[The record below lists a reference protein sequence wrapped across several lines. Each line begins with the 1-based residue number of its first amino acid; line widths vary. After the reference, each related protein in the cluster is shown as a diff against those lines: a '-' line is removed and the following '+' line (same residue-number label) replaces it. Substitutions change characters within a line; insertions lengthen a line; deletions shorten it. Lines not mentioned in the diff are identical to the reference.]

1 MVKSTPL
8 LRKAIVKKRTLKFTR
23 FQSDLYAG
31 RLAPSWRRAHGTCIC
46 DQRYRQQNEEKI

>member
-8 LRKAIVKKRTLKFTR
+8 LRKRIVKKRTAKFNR

-31 RLAPSWRRAHGTCIC
+31 RVAPSWRRAHGIHPLIKASTIG
-46 DQRYRQQNEEKI
+46 

>member
-8 LRKAIVKKRTLKFTR
+8 LRKKIVKKRTLKFTR

-31 RLAPSWRRAHGTCIC
+31 RVGESWRRAHG
-46 DQRYRQQNEEKI
+46 

>member
-8 LRKAIVKKRTLKFTR
+8 LRKKIVKKRTLKFTR

-31 RLAPSWRRAHGTCIC
+31 RLAPSWRKARGIVLLIQELITG
-46 DQRYRQQNEEKI
+46 

>member
-8 LRKAIVKKRTLKFTR
+8 LRKRIVKKRTAKFNR

-31 RLAPSWRRAHGTCIC
+31 RVAPSWRRAHGKSALIQVLTTG
-46 DQRYRQQNEEKI
+46 

>member
-8 LRKAIVKKRTLKFTR
+8 LRKRIVKKRTLKFTR

-31 RLAPSWRRAHGTCIC
+31 RLAPSWRRARGNGEAIQESIT
-46 DQRYRQQNEEKI
+46 E